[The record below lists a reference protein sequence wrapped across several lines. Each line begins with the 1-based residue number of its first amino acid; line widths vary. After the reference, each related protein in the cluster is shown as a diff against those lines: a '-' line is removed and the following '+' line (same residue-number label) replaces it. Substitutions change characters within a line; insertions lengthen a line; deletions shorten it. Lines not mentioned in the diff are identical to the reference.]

1 MFNALGLI
9 VLTKNITM
17 KYITT
22 FALALVF
29 SASVALA
36 EDKPVEGKIV
46 CGKCTAAIKG
56 AGCGAAITYKGKDG
70 KAVSYLLAGKLVKGK
85 GKKQVVEGITHKK
98 ICPPGSSV
106 TVSITGKVEDGKFI
120 ATKIVPKK
128 K

>member
-1 MFNALGLI
+1 
-9 VLTKNITM
+9 M

-36 EDKPVEGKIV
+36 GEKPVEGKIV
-46 CGKCTAAIKG
+46 CGKCTAKIKG
-56 AGCGAAITYKGKDG
+56 AGCSAAVTVKGKDG

-85 GKKQVVEGITHKK
+85 GCEGIAHGK
-98 ICPPGSSV
+98 ICKPGSGV
-106 TVSITGKVEDGKFI
+106 TVTITGKVEDGKFI
-120 ATKIVPKK
+120 ATKIVAKK